1 MDADDPL
8 YDELYDNYSG
18 LIRGFTSEI
27 VDIDRQM
34 DEVRANIDT
43 NGARRESVDRLKD
56 TIAEMRD
63 HIGELSDDK
72 VKTFMKSF
80 IAEIHILV
88 EQDVIQGN
96 NYWVKRIRFKV
107 PLRVS
112 ETEEGDTFNVEHSFQ
127 PKEQHVER
135 KLCVSFYTRNYENIL
150 KMYPETDYNIQCKDI
165 GKDPYREV
173 YVARKGCLSD
183 YYNIDE
189 IDEWYTMKGIN
200 LNSRLF
206 EDLCEVEMID
216 LIYGEYQ
223 TSYCVVDFSI
233 KMNFDEFDDS
243 LLAYQNEGVA
253 VTGLLLGYP
262 LESTSNLIE
271 ALLLLDDRYGWIS
284 NKM

>member
-1 MDADDPL
+1 M
-8 YDELYDNYSG
+8 NK
-18 LIRGFTSEI
+18 
-27 VDIDRQM
+27 
-34 DEVRANIDT
+34 N
-43 NGARRESVDRLKD
+43 
-56 TIAEMRD
+56 
-63 HIGELSDDK
+63 
-72 VKTFMKSF
+72 VK
-80 IAEIHILV
+80 IE
-88 EQDVIQGN
+88 
-96 NYWVKRIRFKV
+96 
-107 PLRVS
+107 
-112 ETEEGDTFNVEHSFQ
+112 ETEQGKYTTIKLIPPYGKENIYKYKTDEEYKNKYLSVENLSYYVARNDEDEEDEYLLRALQ
-127 PKEQHVER
+127 EER

-150 KMYPETDYNIQCKDI
+150 KMYPETDYNIRCKDI
-165 GKDPYREV
+165 GKDPFREV

-262 LESTSNLIE
+262 LESTANLIE